1 MRVICPTTE
10 AEYFCAKGW
19 LTQISLIGLKK
30 SAFWRSGSW
39 EILDPLHPRFLFIA
53 QQINWRPVLRG

>member
-1 MRVICPTTE
+1 MRVICPTPE

-19 LTQISLIGLKK
+19 MTQISLIGLGK

-39 EILDPLHPRFLFIA
+39 EILDPLRPRILFIA
-53 QQINWRPVLRG
+53 QKID